1 VSGTSEVRLK
11 AGDLVAARYRLQ
23 EQIGEGAAASVFR
36 ATDEVLGRD
45 VAVKVLRGALAASP
59 DATARFRAEGR
70 AAAIIAHPNV
80 AAVFDVTPEGD
91 APAII
96 MEFVDGE
103 DLASMLRRVGPLVPR
118 RAAAIAAQVARGL
131 AAAHQRGIIHR
142 DVSSRNILIGREG
155 RAQIAD
161 FGIAHAILEDG
172 LPTGTKGSAAP
183 PGTAHYVAPEVA
195 AGAPATASSDLYGLG
210 VVLFELLTGRR
221 PALRGADDAVP
232 SPRTLRPD
240 IPVEL
245 ESITMQLLAVD
256 PTKRTQGATLVA
268 DALESY
274 VVKVGRTSI
283 PPRAV
288 GPAAGAPRA
297 LAGTRVARVAGEA
310 GPGEPE
316 MPADPFDESARYD
329 DEEAMPLR
337 TTLLTI
343 AGVAVTVLVLLAA
356 VIFGL
361 RLINAG
367 AGPDDN
373 VKVPP
378 ITSLTLAEAI
388 PIAEQLGLRIKVTE
402 RVTSESLPVDTIL
415 SQSPDPSTLVP
426 LKSVIEVRVV
436 AGSGLAVVPDLL
448 GTTEEEATKRLRAA
462 NLRLGQVISTR
473 AANLRLGQVI
483 STWSPDAPLGS
494 VLQQN
499 PRAGLQVANGSRVD
513 LVVSL
518 GPEPSPGESASP
530 SGVADTAVPVLRC
543 VAVGEAS
550 LMLEAVGLT
559 LDPASAALDVTEI
572 VDVISPAA
580 GVLVPSG
587 SVVTIVTTSPFGTP
601 LAGCP

>member
-11 AGDLVAARYRLQ
+11 PGDLVAGRYRLQ

-172 LPTGTKGSAAP
+172 LPTGTKGSATPA
-183 PGTAHYVAPEVA
+183 GTAHYLAPEVA
-195 AGAPATASSDLYGLG
+195 AGAPATSSSDLYGLG

-221 PALRGADDAVP
+221 PALRGADNAVP

-240 IPVEL
+240 IPEEL
-245 ESITMQLLAVD
+245 ESITVKLLAVN
-256 PTKRTQGATLVA
+256 PAKRTQSATLVA

-426 LKSVIEVRVV
+426 LDSVIEVRVV

-448 GTTEEEATKRLRAA
+448 GTTEEEATKRLQAA
-462 NLRLGQVISTR
+462 SLRLGQVIS
-473 AANLRLGQVI
+473 A
-483 STWSPDAPLGS
+483 WSPDAPLGS

-518 GPEPSPGESASP
+518 GPEPSPGASASP

-550 LMLEAVGLT
+550 LILEAVGLT
-559 LDPASAALDVTEI
+559 LDPASAALDATEI

-587 SVVTIVTTSPFGTP
+587 SVVTIVSASPFGAT

>member
-1 VSGTSEVRLK
+1 VSGTPAARLK
-11 AGDLVAARYRLQ
+11 PGDLVAGRYRLQ
-23 EQIGEGAAASVFR
+23 EQIGEGAAATVFR

-45 VAVKVLRGALAASP
+45 VAVKVLRGALAASA

-142 DVSSRNILIGREG
+142 DVTSRNILIGREG

-172 LPTGTKGSAAP
+172 LPTETSGTGAP
-183 PGTAHYVAPEVA
+183 AGTAHYVAPEVA

-221 PALRGADDAVP
+221 PALRDADETAP
-232 SPRTLRPD
+232 SPCTLRPD
-240 IPVEL
+240 IPAEL
-245 ESITMQLLAVD
+245 EAITLQLLAAR
-256 PTKRTQGATLVA
+256 PSKRTQSATLVA

-316 MPADPFDESARYD
+316 LPLDPFDEATAPEED
-329 DEEAMPLR
+329 EAMSLR
-337 TTLLTI
+337 ATLLTI
-343 AGVAVTVLVLLAA
+343 AGVAVTVVALLAV

-426 LKSVIEVRVV
+426 LDSVIEVRVV

-448 GTTEEEATKRLRAA
+448 GATEEEATRRLRSA
-462 NLRLGQVISTR
+462 NLRLGQVISD
-473 AANLRLGQVI
+473 
-483 STWSPDAPLGS
+483 WSPDAPLGS

-518 GPEPSPGESASP
+518 GPEPSPGSSASP

-543 VAVGEAS
+543 VAVGEAA
-550 LMLEAVGLT
+550 LMLESVGLA
-559 LDPASAALDVTEI
+559 LDPASAALDPTEI

-587 SVVTIVTTSPFGTP
+587 SLVTIVSTSPFGTP

>member
-1 VSGTSEVRLK
+1 VSGNPEVRLK
-11 AGDLVAARYRLQ
+11 PGDLIAGRYRLQ

-59 DATARFRAEGR
+59 AATARFRAEGR

-80 AAVFDVTPEGD
+80 AAVFDVAPEGE

-142 DVSSRNILIGREG
+142 DVTSRNILIGREG

-172 LPTGTKGSAAP
+172 LPAGTTGAAAP
-183 PGTAHYVAPEVA
+183 LGTTHYVAPEVA

-221 PALRGADDAVP
+221 PAERGPNDQGP
-232 SPRTLRPD
+232 SPRVFRPD

-245 ESITMQLLAVD
+245 ETITSQLLATN
-256 PTKRTQGATLVA
+256 PKQRTQSATMVA
-268 DALESY
+268 DALEAY

-316 MPADPFDESARYD
+316 SSLDPSSEAAFDGD
-329 DEEAMPLR
+329 GEAMPLR

-343 AGVAVTVLVLLAA
+343 AGVAATV
-356 VIFGL
+356 VIL
-361 RLINAG
+361 
-367 AGPDDN
+367 
-373 VKVPP
+373 
-378 ITSLTLAEAI
+378 
-388 PIAEQLGLRIKVTE
+388 
-402 RVTSESLPVDTIL
+402 
-415 SQSPDPSTLVP
+415 
-426 LKSVIEVRVV
+426 
-436 AGSGLAVVPDLL
+436 LAVVVF
-448 GTTEEEATKRLRAA
+448 G
-462 NLRLGQVISTR
+462 LRLGQVIS
-473 AANLRLGQVI
+473 AWSE
-483 STWSPDAPLGS
+483 STPRGS

-499 PRAGLQVANGSRVD
+499 PRAGLQVANGSRTD
-513 LVVSL
+513 LVISL
-518 GPEPSPGESASP
+518 GPEPSPGASP
-530 SGVADTAVPVLRC
+530 SPSAVADTTVPALRC
-543 VAVGEAS
+543 TSVGEAV
-550 LMLEAVGLT
+550 LILEAAGLI
-559 LDPASAALDVTEI
+559 LDPASAALDPTEI
-572 VDVISPAA
+572 IDVISPSA

-587 SVVTIVTTSPFGTP
+587 SAVTVVISSPFGTP

>member
-1 VSGTSEVRLK
+1 
-11 AGDLVAARYRLQ
+11 
-23 EQIGEGAAASVFR
+23 
-36 ATDEVLGRD
+36 
-45 VAVKVLRGALAASP
+45 
-59 DATARFRAEGR
+59 
-70 AAAIIAHPNV
+70 
-80 AAVFDVTPEGD
+80 VT
-91 APAII
+91 
-96 MEFVDGE
+96 
-103 DLASMLRRVGPLVPR
+103 
-118 RAAAIAAQVARGL
+118 
-131 AAAHQRGIIHR
+131 
-142 DVSSRNILIGREG
+142 SRNILIGREG

-172 LPTGTKGSAAP
+172 LPTGTSGSGTPA
-183 PGTAHYVAPEVA
+183 GTAHYVAPEVA

-221 PALRGADDAVP
+221 PALRGADEAVP

-240 IPVEL
+240 IPAEL
-245 ESITMQLLAVD
+245 EAITVQLLAAN
-256 PTKRTQGATLVA
+256 PSKRTQSATLVA

-316 MPADPFDESARYD
+316 SPPDPFDEGAPPD
-329 DEEAMPLR
+329 DDEAMPLR

-343 AGVAVTVLVLLAA
+343 AGVAVTVVLLLAA

-448 GTTEEEATKRLRAA
+448 GTTEEEATERLRAA
-462 NLRLGQVISTR
+462 NLRLGQVIS
-473 AANLRLGQVI
+473 A
-483 STWSPDAPLGS
+483 WSPDAPLGS

-518 GPEPSPGESASP
+518 GPEPSPGASASP

-543 VAVGEAS
+543 VAVGEAA
-550 LMLEAVGLT
+550 LMLEAVGLA
-559 LDPASAALDVTEI
+559 LDPASAALDPTEI

>member
-1 VSGTSEVRLK
+1 VSGTPAVRLK
-11 AGDLVAARYRLQ
+11 PGDLVAGRYRLQ
-23 EQIGEGAAASVFR
+23 EQIGEGAAATVFR

-45 VAVKVLRGALAASP
+45 VAVKVLRGALAASA

-142 DVSSRNILIGREG
+142 DVTSRNILIGREG

-172 LPTGTKGSAAP
+172 LPTETSGTGAP
-183 PGTAHYVAPEVA
+183 AGTAHYVAPEVA

-221 PALRGADDAVP
+221 PALRDADETAP
-232 SPRTLRPD
+232 SPCTLRPD
-240 IPVEL
+240 IPAEL
-245 ESITMQLLAVD
+245 EAITLQLLAAR
-256 PTKRTQGATLVA
+256 PSKRTQSATLVA

-316 MPADPFDESARYD
+316 SPLDPFDEATPPED
-329 DEEAMPLR
+329 DEAMSLR
-337 TTLLTI
+337 ATLLTI
-343 AGVAVTVLVLLAA
+343 AGVAVTVVALLAA

-426 LKSVIEVRVV
+426 LDSVIEVRVV

-448 GTTEEEATKRLRAA
+448 GATEEEATRRLRSA
-462 NLRLGQVISTR
+462 NLRLGQVISD
-473 AANLRLGQVI
+473 
-483 STWSPDAPLGS
+483 WSPDAPLGS

-518 GPEPSPGESASP
+518 GPEPSPGSSASP

-543 VAVGEAS
+543 VAVGEAA
-550 LMLEAVGLT
+550 LMLESVGLA
-559 LDPASAALDVTEI
+559 LDPASAALDPTEI

-587 SVVTIVTTSPFGTP
+587 SLVTIVSTSPFGTP

>member
-1 VSGTSEVRLK
+1 MSGTPEVRLK
-11 AGDLVAARYRLQ
+11 PGDLVAGRYRLQ
-23 EQIGEGAAASVFR
+23 EQIGEGAAATVFR
-36 ATDEVLGRD
+36 ATDGVLGRD

-59 DATARFRAEGR
+59 SATARFRAEGR

-80 AAVFDVTPEGD
+80 AAVFDVTSEGE

-103 DLASMLRRVGPLVPR
+103 DLSSMLRRVGPLVPR
-118 RAAAIAAQVARGL
+118 RAAAIVAQVARGL

-142 DVSSRNILIGREG
+142 DVTSRNILIGREG

-172 LPTGTKGSAAP
+172 PPTGTTGSATPA
-183 PGTAHYVAPEVA
+183 GTAHYVAPEVA
-195 AGAPATASSDLYGLG
+195 AGAPATTSSDLYGLG

-221 PALRGADDAVP
+221 PAVRDANSPAP

-240 IPVEL
+240 IPAEL
-245 ESITMQLLAVD
+245 DAITVQLLAAN
-256 PTKRTQGATLVA
+256 PAERTQSATLVA

-310 GPGEPE
+310 GPNEPAA
-316 MPADPFDESARYD
+316 PLDPLDESAASD
-329 DEEAMPLR
+329 DDEAMPLR

-343 AGVAVTVLVLLAA
+343 AGVAVTVVVLLAG

-367 AGPDDN
+367 AGPDGN

-388 PIAEQLGLRIKVTE
+388 PIAEQLGLRIKVSE
-402 RVTSESLPVDTIL
+402 RVTSDSLPVDTIL

-426 LKSVIEVRVV
+426 LNSVIEVRVV
-436 AGSGLAVVPDLL
+436 AGSGLAVVPDLI
-448 GTTEEEATKRLRAA
+448 GSTEEEATKRLRAA
-462 NLRLGQVISTR
+462 NLRLGQVIS
-473 AANLRLGQVI
+473 
-483 STWSPDAPLGS
+483 SWSADAPLGS

-518 GPEPSPGESASP
+518 GPEPSPGASASP

-543 VAVGEAS
+543 VSVGEAAVV
-550 LMLEAVGLT
+550 LESAGLQ
-559 LDPASAALDVTEI
+559 LDPASAAIDPTEI
-572 VDVISPAA
+572 IDVISPAA

-587 SVVTIVTTSPFGTP
+587 SLVTIVTTSPFGTP

>member
-1 VSGTSEVRLK
+1 VSGNPEVRLK
-11 AGDLVAARYRLQ
+11 PGDLIAGRYRLQ

-59 DATARFRAEGR
+59 AAAARFRAEGR

-80 AAVFDVTPEGD
+80 AAVFDVAPEGE

-142 DVSSRNILIGREG
+142 DVTSRNILIGREG

-172 LPTGTKGSAAP
+172 LPAGTTGAAAP
-183 PGTAHYVAPEVA
+183 LGTTHYVAPEVA

-221 PALRGADDAVP
+221 PAERGPNDQGP
-232 SPRTLRPD
+232 SPRVFRPD

-245 ESITMQLLAVD
+245 ETITSQLLATN
-256 PTKRTQGATLVA
+256 PKQRTQSATMVA
-268 DALESY
+268 DALEAY

-288 GPAAGAPRA
+288 GPASGAPRA

-316 MPADPFDESARYD
+316 SSLDPSSEAAFDGD
-329 DEEAMPLR
+329 GEAMPLR

-343 AGVAVTVLVLLAA
+343 AGVAATVVILLA
-356 VIFGL
+356 VVVFGL

-367 AGPDDN
+367 GGPDNN
-373 VKVPP
+373 VRVPP
-378 ITSLTLAEAI
+378 ITSLTLAEAL
-388 PIAEQLGLRIKVTE
+388 PIVEQLGLRIEVVE
-402 RVTSESLPVDTIL
+402 RVASDALPVDTII
-415 SQSPDPSTLVP
+415 SQSPEAATLVP
-426 LKSVIEVRVV
+426 LDSVIEVRVV
-436 AGSGLAVVPDLL
+436 KGTGLSVVPNLI
-448 GTTEEEATKRLRAA
+448 GATEEEATKLLRAA
-462 NLRLGQVISTR
+462 GLRLGQVISGR
-473 AANLRLGQVI
+473 AH
-483 STWSPDAPLGS
+483 P
-494 VLQQN
+494 
-499 PRAGLQVANGSRVD
+499 
-513 LVVSL
+513 
-518 GPEPSPGESASP
+518 
-530 SGVADTAVPVLRC
+530 
-543 VAVGEAS
+543 
-550 LMLEAVGLT
+550 
-559 LDPASAALDVTEI
+559 
-572 VDVISPAA
+572 
-580 GVLVPSG
+580 
-587 SVVTIVTTSPFGTP
+587 
-601 LAGCP
+601 

>member
-1 VSGTSEVRLK
+1 MSGAPEIRLK
-11 AGDLVAARYRLQ
+11 PGDLIAGRYRLQ

-45 VAVKVLRGALAASP
+45 VAVKMLRGALAASP

-103 DLASMLRRVGPLVPR
+103 DLSSMLRRVGPLVPR

-142 DVSSRNILIGREG
+142 DVTSRNILIGREG

-172 LPTGTKGSAAP
+172 LPTGTSGLGAP
-183 PGTAHYVAPEVA
+183 AGTAHYVAPEVA

-221 PALRGADDAVP
+221 PALRGADEAVP
-232 SPRTLRPD
+232 SPRALRPD
-240 IPVEL
+240 IPAEL
-245 ESITMQLLAVD
+245 EAITVQLLAAN
-256 PTKRTQGATLVA
+256 PSKRTQSATLVA

-288 GPAAGAPRA
+288 GPAVGAPRA

-316 MPADPFDESARYD
+316 SPPDLFDESAPVDD
-329 DEEAMPLR
+329 DEAMSLR

-343 AGVAVTVLVLLAA
+343 AGVAVTVVVLLAA

-367 AGPDDN
+367 TGPDDN

-402 RVTSESLPVDTIL
+402 RVTSDSLPVDTIL
-415 SQSPDPSTLVP
+415 SQSPDASTLVP
-426 LKSVIEVRVV
+426 LDSVIEVRVV

-448 GTTEEEATKRLRAA
+448 GATEVEAANQLRAA
-462 NLRLGQVISTR
+462 G
-473 AANLRLGQVI
+473 LRLGQVI
-483 STWSPDAPLGS
+483 STWSVDAPLGS

-518 GPEPSPGESASP
+518 GPEPSPGASSSP

-543 VAVGEAS
+543 IAVGEAA
-550 LMLEAVGLT
+550 LMLEAVGLA
-559 LDPASAALDVTEI
+559 LDPTSAALDPTEI